1 MTADDDSP
9 AETAAI
15 GHTAN
20 GGGYVSVTDDEG
32 WKALLDAQAAG
43 SGASSTP
50 RTGALRSTAS
60 RTAPTLLPA
69 PLRALRASP

>member
-32 WKALLDAQAAG
+32 WKALFDAG
-43 SGASSTP
+43 CRFRRVFNPS
-50 RTGALRSTAS
+50 TGALRSTAS
-60 RTAPTLLPA
+60 RTATTFLPA
-69 PLRALRASP
+69 PLRAPRASP